1 MKPTCLFVILFSLLA
16 AQSALG
22 QQASPMY
29 DPAYSGPMN
38 IYGQP
43 TFGTLPQRTQP
54 NQQQQPNQGLIPM
67 AFGGLYN
74 AGAYFWS
81 YMPAPVRGAE
91 SPYAVPPE
99 NQQVIT
105 NFVPGTR

>member
-1 MKPTCLFVILFSLLA
+1 MKSIHLFVILFTLLIV
-16 AQSALG
+16 QSAFG

-38 IYGQP
+38 VYGQP
-43 TFGTLPQRTQP
+43 TFGNLPQAQS

-74 AGAYFWS
+74 VGSYFWS
-81 YMPAPVRGAE
+81 YMPAPVRGGE
-91 SPYAVPPE
+91 DPYAVPPE